1 MSTLIGQN
9 EKLIEGFNVT
19 CDAVSRTLGAEGK
32 LAVLENTQN
41 GVPRVTK
48 DGVSVARHIV
58 EDDPVKYQGVLLA
71 KQAAVKTL
79 VDVGDNTT
87 TTLVLARAIVKE
99 AGENFNKK
107 VEFGMDEAHKDAQRY
122 LNKFA
127 KKTNKK
133 TVRDIATVSANNDK
147 KIGEIIAQ
155 AYEESNQGEGI
166 IDSIQSLKEKSV
178 SLKVSSGMKLERGYY
193 DSKLVNNQE
202 KGQFEAEKCH
212 ILVFEGFEI
221 HESRPVLDFLNSKK
235 NSGEAVLVITERL
248 GEARFVLETL
258 GNWVKAGVNICLI
271 EAPMYN
277 SDDSRIQMMKDIA
290 LYTGGKVY
298 KQGQVEPLEVG
309 MAEKVSVTMNS
320 TNLINQ
326 RSEAVEEKLKEL
338 RGILEDDELE
348 KDENFLKHRIKS
360 LESKSVTVVVG
371 GDIDSSRMEVFDR
384 VDDAIKAVK
393 SVLLEG
399 YVAGGGSTLAHISNL
414 MNRTFDNPDMQFGYD
429 AFKRA
434 LLSPLKQICENARRD
449 PEEHLKKAFEI
460 YGWGYNGST
469 DETSNLLKDSII
481 DSKKGISVAL
491 KNAKATAILILNI
504 DVISIIS
511 PQWRE

>member
-1 MSTLIGQN
+1 MSTLVGDN
-9 EKLIEGFNVT
+9 KDLLEGFHLV
-19 CDAVSRTLGAEGK
+19 CDAVKKTLGAEGK
-32 LAVLENTQN
+32 LAVLENTQL

-48 DGVSVARHIV
+48 DGVSVARHIL

-79 VDVGDNTT
+79 VEIGDNTT
-87 TTLVLARAIVKE
+87 TTLVLAQALARE

-107 VEFGMDEAHKDAQRY
+107 MEFGMDEAHKDAQRY
-122 LNKFA
+122 LTKLS
-127 KKTNKK
+127 KKTTKK

-147 KIGEIIAQ
+147 NIGDIIAR
-155 AYEESNQGEGI
+155 AYEESNNGEGI

-178 SLKVSSGMKLERGYY
+178 SLRVSAGMKLDRGYY
-193 DSKLVNNQE
+193 DPKLVNNQE

-212 ILVFEGFEI
+212 IVVFEGFEI
-221 HESRPVLDFLNSKK
+221 HESREVLDFINSKK
-235 NSGEAVLVITERL
+235 NLKEPVLIITERL
-248 GEARFVLETL
+248 GEPRFALERL
-258 GNWVKAGVNICLI
+258 GSWVSAGVNICLI

-277 SDDSRIQMMKDIA
+277 SDDSRMQEMKDIA

-298 KQGQVEPLEVG
+298 KQGQVDPLEAG
-309 MAEKVSVTMNS
+309 FAEKVTVNMNS
-320 TNLINQ
+320 TNITNEK
-326 RSEAVEEKLKEL
+326 SDAVEDKLREL
-338 RGILEDDELE
+338 RAVLEDDEVE

-360 LESKSVTVVVG
+360 LSGKSVTVVVG
-371 GDIDSSRMEVFDR
+371 GDIDASRMEVFDR

-393 SVLLEG
+393 SVLVEG
-399 YVAGGGSTLAHISNL
+399 YVAGGGSTLAYISNL
-414 MNRTFDNPDMQFGYD
+414 MNRTFDNSDMQLGYD

-434 LLSPLKQICENARRD
+434 LLYPLKQICENARRN

-491 KNAKATAILILNI
+491 KNAKATAILLLNI
-504 DVISIIS
+504 DVISTIS
-511 PQWRE
+511 PRYRE